1 LFSCTPLRYAGA
13 SKGTP
18 GDAICVTE
26 ILGDKNKEVR
36 GTKFKIVATRCHIL
50 RLKFTKFDFGWGAA
64 PDPAGGAH
72 SAPPDPLI
80 GFEGSYF

>member
-1 LFSCTPLRYAGA
+1 MSAGLRSPVAGA

-18 GDAICVTE
+18 GDANASQKSWGKIRK
-26 ILGDKNKEVR
+26 LGM

-50 RLKFTKFDFGWGAA
+50 RLKCTKFDVGWGS
-64 PDPAGGAH
+64 PILRWGAH
-72 SAPPDPLI
+72 SAPPDPVT